1 MCHTSA
7 DATSS
12 GSQELNFIKPVPVA
26 VAIVFVLIQPFAQAE
41 EFTVTQT
48 DKTFKMTGKKIE
60 DMTIRVGDSIRFL
73 NEDPW
78 VHNVFSLSPAKKFD
92 LGSYP
97 KGESKT
103 VTFDAPGEV
112 EIECS
117 IHPQMQL
124 HLKVE

>member
-1 MCHTSA
+1 MH
-7 DATSS
+7 
-12 GSQELNFIKPVPVA
+12 FIKPMTASVA
-26 VAIVFVLIQPFAQAE
+26 VILALPHPFAQAE

-48 DKTFKMTGKKIE
+48 DKTFKMNGKKVE
-60 DMTIRVGDSIRFL
+60 SLTINTGDSIKFL

-78 VHNVFSLSPAKKFD
+78 LHNVFSLSPVKNFD

-97 KGESKT
+97 KGESKS
-103 VTFDAPGEV
+103 VVFDKPGVV

-124 HLKVE
+124 QLEVK

>member
-1 MCHTSA
+1 MNR
-7 DATSS
+7 
-12 GSQELNFIKPVPVA
+12 LKPVLA
-26 VAIVFVLIQPFAQAE
+26 SIAIIFMLNQPFAHAE
-41 EFTVTQT
+41 ELTVTQT
-48 DKTFKMTGKKIE
+48 DKTFKMNGVKVE
-60 DMTIRVGDSIRFL
+60 NLTIKVGDTIKFL

-78 VHNVFSLSPAKKFD
+78 SHNVFSLSPAKKFD

-103 VTFDAPGEV
+103 VTFDTPGIV

-124 HLKVE
+124 HLEVK